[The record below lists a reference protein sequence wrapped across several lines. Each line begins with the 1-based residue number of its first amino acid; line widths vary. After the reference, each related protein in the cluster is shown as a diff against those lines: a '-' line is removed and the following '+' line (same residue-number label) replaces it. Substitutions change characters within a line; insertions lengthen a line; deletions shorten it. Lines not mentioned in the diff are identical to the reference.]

1 MWFSRLYDGIS
12 KPLAVLEK
20 ESKALI
26 ELQSKAVGGT
36 PTRWLQTCMANWV
49 GWHPCVHACPRMILI
64 RYDVVARDDKDE
76 LLRHYI
82 AVTKADCE
90 MNVYLVR
97 ARWWPW
103 PSFYVKHVWVS
114 YDIYG

>member
-1 MWFSRLYDGIS
+1 MCVQVFIY
-12 KPLAVLEK
+12 A
-20 ESKALI
+20 
-26 ELQSKAVGGT
+26 
-36 PTRWLQTCMANWV
+36 WL
-49 GWHPCVHACPRMILI
+49 ILI

-97 ARWWPW
+97 ARW
-103 PSFYVKHVWVS
+103 
-114 YDIYG
+114 